1 MRHRE
6 PIIVIVDPDAERA
19 TTLSL
24 ELDRKGYHVFRR
36 SSGIDALE
44 CVAENHPELVLSEME
59 LLDLESPEL
68 LRSIREASPATRVL
82 FVQHQAASFLSGERL
97 VAQVDAALSP
107 ATP

>member
-1 MRHRE
+1 MSHRE
-6 PIIVIVDPDAERA
+6 PIILIVDPDAERA

-44 CVAENHPELVLSEME
+44 CVAEVRPELVLSEMD

-68 LRSIREASPATRVL
+68 LLSIHEASPATRVL
-82 FVQHQAASFLSGERL
+82 FVQHQAAGFLSGERL
-97 VAQVDAALSP
+97 FAQVDAALSP

>member
-1 MRHRE
+1 MNHRE

-44 CVAENHPELVLSEME
+44 CVVEYRPELVLSETE

-68 LRSIREASPATRVL
+68 VHSIREASPETRVL
-82 FVQHQAASFLSGERL
+82 FVQHQPAGLLEEERL
-97 VAQVDAALSP
+97 VAQVDAALSTASP
-107 ATP
+107 